1 MLFLS
6 LLIFALTIWLGLY
19 LLARNPASQ
28 RLRSASAGLL
38 IFALGLALDLLYRQ
52 DPTND
57 LFALWHHTY
66 FLLLLFPW
74 VSAVIYLLPDQ
85 ALLPGRLSP
94 NQYRLLV
101 AAITLLFGLSLG
113 LHHWGEW
120 LPRAWLLPFIGLSLV
135 GLGVIT
141 AVINTHEEGE
151 ALWPDLFRSF
161 DYAFF
166 TALLFGGLV
175 GLTIYF
181 STGLTLSMLLLLLAT
196 ITAAIGLQIFAAPVQ
211 DVVDKIALANFP
223 QLRQARSQLRTA
235 ANSLT
240 RLDNELDLDQL
251 AEVEFT
257 RLTRRALSQMG
268 NLPRLVANPLVRLP
282 LIRHRL
288 AERGQPDDTLLRAA
302 ELKALLT
309 EAIER
314 LRPDENVDF
323 GTTDAWRH
331 YNALYFPYVVGLR
344 PYSRRASHNDLD
356 PAARQA
362 LDWFRQEV
370 PERTLYNWQSAAAEL
385 VAQDLRQRAGSR

>member
-6 LLIFALTIWLGLY
+6 LLIFALTTWLGLY
-19 LLARNPASQ
+19 LLVRNPASQ
-28 RLRSASAGLL
+28 RLRSVSAGLL

-66 FLLLLFPW
+66 FLLLIFPW
-74 VSAVIYLLPDQ
+74 LSAVVYLLPDQ
-85 ALLPGRLSP
+85 AMLPSRLSP
-94 NQYRLLV
+94 NQYRLL
-101 AAITLLFGLSLG
+101 IGTTTLLFGLSLG

-135 GLGVIT
+135 VLGMIT
-141 AVINTHEEGE
+141 AVIDTHEEGE

-257 RLTRRALSQMG
+257 QLTRRALSQMG

-282 LIRHRL
+282 LIRQRL

-314 LRPDENVDF
+314 LKPDEDGDF

-344 PYSRRASHNDLD
+344 PYSRRAGHNELD

-362 LDWFRQEV
+362 LDWLRQEV

-385 VAQDLRQRAGSR
+385 VAQDLRQRAGNR